1 MTINELI
8 AQLETL
14 REEHGDIEVL
24 QYANLDQ
31 IVAIG
36 YANVRVVEDGEFP
49 DDWNMPEGF
58 TFVELGQ

>member
-8 AQLETL
+8 ANLEAI
-14 REEHGDIEVL
+14 RNEHGDIEVL
-24 QYANLDQ
+24 HYVDMDQ
-31 IVAIG
+31 IVGIG
-36 YANVRVVEDGEFP
+36 YANVRIAEDGEFP

>member
-8 AQLETL
+8 ANLEAI
-14 REEHGDIEVL
+14 RNEHGDIEVL
-24 QYANLDQ
+24 HYADMDQ
-31 IVAIG
+31 IVGID
-36 YANVRVVEDGEFP
+36 YANVRIAEDGEFP